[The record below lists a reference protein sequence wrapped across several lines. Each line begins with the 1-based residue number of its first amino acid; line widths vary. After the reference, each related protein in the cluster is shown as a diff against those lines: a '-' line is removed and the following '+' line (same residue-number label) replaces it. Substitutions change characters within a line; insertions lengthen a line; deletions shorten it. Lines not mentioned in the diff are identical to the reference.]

1 MYRVL
6 YRKWRPQT
14 FEEVYG
20 QPHITATLKN
30 ELVSGRVA
38 HAYLF
43 TGSRGTGKTT
53 CAKILSK
60 AVNCLSPH
68 DGDPCNECEICRGI
82 DNGSVLDV
90 IEIDA
95 ASNNGVDNIRDLRD
109 EANFTPVKAKY
120 RVYIIDEVHMLST
133 GAFNALL
140 KILEEPPEH
149 VIFILATTEVHK
161 LPATILSRCQRFD
174 FKRITPE
181 DICARLQYV
190 AEHENITLDEDAA
203 ALIAKV
209 ADGALRDALSLLD
222 RCCAVDEHITSEVVT
237 KSAGLAGR
245 DYLMRLS
252 ECIIKKDC
260 ASALG
265 IINELHM
272 NSCDMERLCS
282 EFMFHLRDLMIVKT
296 VKNADSILI
305 ATDDELKSLKALAE
319 KLPLEELLYD
329 LNIIEDT
336 FSQIKRS
343 SNKRIP
349 LEMAFVKLCSES
361 LDSENDALLRRI
373 SALEAKLASGSFTAA
388 PAPAREIKHETKEP
402 KPQTAPASAKPAEP
416 KKAPEPEKTAEP
428 KPEKTEKPAEHHAPA
443 PSPEGTNGET
453 VQFSRWAEVMDEL
466 QKVDAPL
473 HGILNGASGYERDNF
488 ILIKSENPALSS
500 FIKQDTHAVLLM
512 KAIFAVTGKRYKIGL
527 YKAPEQHSGKDPL
540 EGLIKKINDFKN
552 S

>member
-252 ECIIKKDC
+252 KCIIKK
-260 ASALG
+260 G
-265 IINELHM
+265 
-272 NSCDMERLCS
+272 
-282 EFMFHLRDLMIVKT
+282 LR
-296 VKNADSILI
+296 
-305 ATDDELKSLKALAE
+305 
-319 KLPLEELLYD
+319 
-329 LNIIEDT
+329 
-336 FSQIKRS
+336 
-343 SNKRIP
+343 
-349 LEMAFVKLCSES
+349 
-361 LDSENDALLRRI
+361 
-373 SALEAKLASGSFTAA
+373 
-388 PAPAREIKHETKEP
+388 
-402 KPQTAPASAKPAEP
+402 
-416 KKAPEPEKTAEP
+416 
-428 KPEKTEKPAEHHAPA
+428 
-443 PSPEGTNGET
+443 
-453 VQFSRWAEVMDEL
+453 
-466 QKVDAPL
+466 
-473 HGILNGASGYERDNF
+473 
-488 ILIKSENPALSS
+488 LSS
-500 FIKQDTHAVLLM
+500 
-512 KAIFAVTGKRYKIGL
+512 R
-527 YKAPEQHSGKDPL
+527 
-540 EGLIKKINDFKN
+540 NN
-552 S
+552 